1 MPLGVPNPGP
11 NADLPKRQAPK
22 SNTPTPTTQTPPPR
36 DPFTPNPTFAGTQYP
51 SSGWQGDT
59 RPNSRGSA
67 GSYMSN
73 VVNDSLDYL
82 GAPTTRTQ
90 KVDTYIGQHGEDAV
104 RRAQMSGLDPEVY
117 FNENLT
123 DKTRAIIDQWGTNLP
138 NAGDIIADQ
147 KQQYDQRQA
156 QLDADEEY
164 MNTMSAY
171 GDERMASRESNS
183 VLDSAKAGELY
194 TLALDELN
202 QGFGVDMGLLGER
215 RYRDVDLARNDNR
228 NDIGYLNTM
237 RGITDQREGLTG
249 QQFATDQDFNRQNYD
264 ELQTQKGTAYDRF
277 MGNDAY
283 MAGQAQ
289 DNASQYGFTARQY
302 DQDVQ
307 GAFSQRETQNRANMS
322 AAAGAGAFGS
332 AGTRDNRGDIM
343 EQYGQSL
350 NSSGLTMDRQNQQ
363 TDEQDRAIG
372 QSRNLNNLGYQDTQ
386 SGFRGQE
393 NQLQYQRT
401 SQGNAYNQ
409 DLQGYAATRAGYNR
423 DGSRLENVGK
433 GLDSLAKEYGLKG
446 QDIENQFQ
454 SAVTAAGMDLVEV
467 NTSLERALAS
477 GNAAD
482 IQSATQFMYQMMS
495 MQAQR

>member
-1 MPLGVPNPGP
+1 MPLGTPTNQSP

-36 DPFTPNPTFAGTQYP
+36 DPFTPNPTFSGTPNP
-51 SSGWQGDT
+51 SSGWEGDT
-59 RPNSRGSA
+59 RPSGD
-67 GSYMSN
+67 GVGGFLSN
-73 VVNDSLDYL
+73 VANDSLDYW
-82 GAPTTRTQ
+82 GAPTTRT
-90 KVDTYIGQHGEDAV
+90 KVSDTYTQQYGEDAV

-117 FNENLT
+117 FDENLT

-138 NAGDIIADQ
+138 NAGDIIAEQ
-147 KQQYDQRQA
+147 KQQYDQQQA
-156 QLDADEEY
+156 QYDRDDAY
-164 MNTMSAY
+164 METFDAY
-171 GDERMASRESNS
+171 AQGQQADRDNNYSNQ
-183 VLDSAKAGELY
+183 AGNAGARH

-215 RYRDVDLARNDNR
+215 KYRDVDLARNDNR

-249 QQFATDQDFNRQNYD
+249 QQFATDQGLNRQNWD

-343 EQYGQSL
+343 EQYGQSVT
-350 NSSGLTMDRQNQQ
+350 SSGLTMDRQNQQ

-372 QSRNLNNLGYQDTQ
+372 QSRNMNNLGYQDTQ

-393 NQLQYQRT
+393 NQLQHQRT

-454 SAVTAAGMDLVEV
+454 SAVTAAGLDLNEV
-467 NTSLERALAS
+467 NQRLERELNS
-477 GNAAD
+477 GNAEAA
-482 IQSATQFMYQMMS
+482 QRATQFMYQMMS
-495 MQAQR
+495 MQ